1 MSAVGIS
8 LGRSATPPCTTI
20 GVGANNSN
28 EGGCSASTCHYKDE
42 GTRPAEIVEPAEKT
56 VDSDETFGD
65 HGDDLFAASN
75 YVSSSATGI
84 DCSANPSSNS
94 EMLLEEDN
102 AGFDRFPAVNSDI
115 SDEVASAPPPEQA
128 AAQTPRKKKT
138 RPKLT
143 PTSENSVDPSR
154 SQPEINGLDF
164 DDFALGNAFMRTS
177 ASKDQSLLVE
187 ESRVS
192 GGNAHDCLQDK
203 AMPLALSDD
212 NWVEVQTSD
221 AQPPSV
227 EAVNTVMCNKID
239 DRPLKEHPEPKDDV
253 GDSLQAFKHIE
264 NGPDG
269 DAIPRRPDSTTQV
282 DSSAFVRRDG
292 GDGTPHPGNM
302 GDFREATTIENV
314 DDQVASQ
321 SSGHCDALG
330 LSRPVVSDACVS
342 EKPSE
347 PSADEVDDDCGG
359 FGAFTGDEADDAT
372 KPSTQKSAA
381 MDVGD
386 IEPSPADADDFGDF
400 GSFDAFEEAT
410 PNQTPVVEERSSNG
424 ELSREEATSLPRQS
438 SRLEVL
444 NAAVRSI
451 FQDVFSPSTSLVD
464 DHPAVCTELPFNV
477 EMRLIMPVEDDKVLD
492 DAAEEPH
499 RSERE
504 LERMRQ
510 DLTNFPRT
518 PPNAILSKERWYP
531 YSHYDFHRDGTRY
544 FENVESLT
552 PVTVPDVL
560 QIALPTGFDA
570 SDIPPKGSIAQCRP
584 SAPPTAPFQAN
595 PTVVDFPTTPVK
607 RERIKTA
614 PSPTKNCTHG
624 RDDDYSKMSAGGKL
638 FMDQLPDLSYMLG
651 STLSL
656 PQK

>member
-1 MSAVGIS
+1 MGDFREA
-8 LGRSATPPCTTI
+8 TTI
-20 GVGANNSN
+20 ENVDDQVASQSSGHCDALGLSRPVVSDACVS
-28 EGGCSASTCHYKDE
+28 EKPSEPSA
-42 GTRPAEIVEPAEKT
+42 
-56 VDSDETFGD
+56 
-65 HGDDLFAASN
+65 
-75 YVSSSATGI
+75 
-84 DCSANPSSNS
+84 
-94 EMLLEEDN
+94 
-102 AGFDRFPAVNSDI
+102 
-115 SDEVASAPPPEQA
+115 DEVDDDCGGFGAFTGDEADDATKPSTQKSA
-128 AAQTPRKKKT
+128 
-138 RPKLT
+138 
-143 PTSENSVDPSR
+143 
-154 SQPEINGLDF
+154 
-164 DDFALGNAFMRTS
+164 
-177 ASKDQSLLVE
+177 
-187 ESRVS
+187 
-192 GGNAHDCLQDK
+192 
-203 AMPLALSDD
+203 AM
-212 NWVEVQTSD
+212 
-221 AQPPSV
+221 
-227 EAVNTVMCNKID
+227 
-239 DRPLKEHPEPKDDV
+239 DV
-253 GDSLQAFKHIE
+253 GDIEPSPADADDFGDFGSFDAFE
-264 NGPDG
+264 EATPNQTPVVEERSNGELSREEA

-477 EMRLIMPVEDDKVLD
+477 EMRLIMVSTPHNWFGLTCFAYYPIHQPVEDDKVLD